1 MRMTSAFARTTL
13 AAALLLGTALVAAPA
28 PVLAAAP
35 MAHTSAPG
43 YYRMMLG
50 DFEVTALSDGTSPM
64 PVQQLLTG
72 ITPAQTEQALKAAF
86 QPLPYE
92 MNFNAFLV
100 NTGSKLVLFDTGAGK
115 LLGKNLGELVA
126 RIEASGYRPEQ
137 VDDIY
142 ITHMHPDHIGGL
154 SAQGKRV
161 FPNAVVHA
169 NQHDADFWLSTA
181 QRDKAPAAQK
191 EFFDDAMAAL
201 QPYIQAGR
209 FKTFEGNAQLAPG
222 IRAVALAG
230 HTPGH
235 TGYLVESKGRKMLVW
250 GDVIHVPAVQFAQP
264 QVAIHFDID
273 SPEAVAARER
283 ILAEVARNGYLVAGA
298 HLSFPGLG
306 HLRKDGTGY
315 RWLPVSYT
323 ELH

>member
-1 MRMTSAFARTTL
+1 MRTTSVFARTTL
-13 AAALLLGTALVAAPA
+13 TAALLLGTALVAAPA
-28 PVLAAAP
+28 LATAP
-35 MAHTSAPG
+35 MAHTTAPS

-64 PVQQLLTG
+64 PVQQLLPG

-100 NTGSKLVLFDTGAGK
+100 NTGSRLVLFDTGAGH
-115 LLGKNLGELVA
+115 LLGKDLGELAA
-126 RIEASGYRPEQ
+126 RIRACGYRPEQ

-154 SAQGKRV
+154 SEQGRRV

-169 NQHDADFWLSTA
+169 NRHDADFWLSEA
-181 QRDKAPAAQK
+181 QRDKAPAAQR

-201 QPYIQAGR
+201 KPYIQAGR
-209 FKTFEGNAQLAPG
+209 FKTFSDDAQLAPG
-222 IRAVALAG
+222 IRAVPLAG

-235 TGYLVESKGRKMLVW
+235 TAYLVESKGRKMLVW

-283 ILAEVARNGYLVAGA
+283 ILAEAARNGYLVAGA

-306 HLRKDGTGY
+306 HLRKDWSGY
-315 RWLPVSYT
+315 RWIPVSYT
-323 ELH
+323 ERH

>member
-1 MRMTSAFARTTL
+1 MRTTSVFARTTL
-13 AAALLLGTALVAAPA
+13 TAALLLGTALVAAPA
-28 PVLAAAP
+28 LATAP
-35 MAHTSAPG
+35 MAHTTAPG

-100 NTGSKLVLFDTGAGK
+100 NTGSRLVLFDTGAGH
-115 LLGKNLGELVA
+115 LLGKDLGELAA
-126 RIEASGYRPEQ
+126 RIRACGYQPEQ

-154 SAQGKRV
+154 SEQGRRV

-169 NQHDADFWLSTA
+169 NRHDADFWLSEA

-201 QPYIQAGR
+201 KPYIQAGR
-209 FKTFEGNAQLAPG
+209 FKTFSDDAQLAPG
-222 IRAVALAG
+222 IRAVPLAG

-235 TGYLVESKGRKMLVW
+235 TAYLVESKGRKMLVW

-283 ILAEVARNGYLVAGA
+283 ILVEAARNGYLVAGA

-306 HLRKDGTGY
+306 HLRKDGSGY
-315 RWLPVSYT
+315 RWIPVSYT
-323 ELH
+323 ERH

>member
-1 MRMTSAFARTTL
+1 MRTTSVFARTTL
-13 AAALLLGTALVAAPA
+13 TAALLLGTALVAAPA
-28 PVLAAAP
+28 LATAP
-35 MAHTSAPG
+35 MAHTTAPS

-100 NTGSKLVLFDTGAGK
+100 NTGSRLVLFDTGAGH
-115 LLGKNLGELVA
+115 LLGKDLGELAA
-126 RIEASGYRPEQ
+126 RIRACGYRPEQ

-154 SAQGKRV
+154 SEQGRRV

-169 NQHDADFWLSTA
+169 NRHDADFWLSEA
-181 QRDKAPAAQK
+181 QRDKAPAAQR

-201 QPYIQAGR
+201 KPYIQAGR
-209 FKTFEGNAQLAPG
+209 FKTFSDDAQLAPG
-222 IRAVALAG
+222 IRAVPLAG

-235 TGYLVESKGRKMLVW
+235 TAYLVESKGRKMLVW

-283 ILAEVARNGYLVAGA
+283 ILAEAARNGYLVAGA

-306 HLRKDGTGY
+306 HLRKDGSGY
-315 RWLPVSYT
+315 RWIPVSYT
-323 ELH
+323 ERH

>member
-1 MRMTSAFARTTL
+1 MRTTSVFARTALT
-13 AAALLLGTALVAAPA
+13 AALLLGTALVAAPA
-28 PVLAAAP
+28 LATAP
-35 MAHTSAPG
+35 MAHTTAPG

-100 NTGSKLVLFDTGAGK
+100 NTGSRLVLFDTGAGH
-115 LLGKNLGELVA
+115 LLGKDLGELAA
-126 RIEASGYRPEQ
+126 RIRACGYRPEQ

-154 SAQGKRV
+154 SEQGRRV

-169 NQHDADFWLSTA
+169 NRHDADFWLSEA
-181 QRDKAPAAQK
+181 QRDKAPAAQR

-201 QPYIQAGR
+201 KPYIQAGR
-209 FKTFEGNAQLAPG
+209 FKTFSDDAQLAPG
-222 IRAVALAG
+222 IRAVPLAG

-235 TGYLVESKGRKMLVW
+235 TAYLVESKGRKMLVW

-283 ILAEVARNGYLVAGA
+283 ILAEAARNGYLVAGA

-306 HLRKDGTGY
+306 HLRKDGSGY
-315 RWLPVSYT
+315 RWIPVSYT
-323 ELH
+323 ERH

>member
-1 MRMTSAFARTTL
+1 MRTTSVFARTTL
-13 AAALLLGTALVAAPA
+13 TAALLLGTALVAAPA
-28 PVLAAAP
+28 LATAP
-35 MAHTSAPG
+35 MAHTTAPS

-100 NTGSKLVLFDTGAGK
+100 NTGSRLVLFDTGAGH
-115 LLGKNLGELVA
+115 LLGKDLGELAA
-126 RIEASGYRPEQ
+126 RIRACGYRPEQ

-154 SAQGKRV
+154 SEQGRRV

-169 NQHDADFWLSTA
+169 NRHDADFWLSEA

-201 QPYIQAGR
+201 KPYIQAGR
-209 FKTFEGNAQLAPG
+209 FKTFSDDAQLAPG
-222 IRAVALAG
+222 IRAVPLAG

-235 TGYLVESKGRKMLVW
+235 TAYLVESKGRKMLVW

-283 ILAEVARNGYLVAGA
+283 ILAEAARNGYLVAGA

-306 HLRKDGTGY
+306 HLRKDGSGY
-315 RWLPVSYT
+315 RWIPVSYT
-323 ELH
+323 ERH

>member
-1 MRMTSAFARTTL
+1 MRTTSVFARTTMT
-13 AAALLLGTALVAAPA
+13 AALLFGTALMAAPA
-28 PVLAAAP
+28 LAAAP
-35 MAHTSAPG
+35 MAHTTAPG

-64 PVQQLLTG
+64 PVLQLLTG
-72 ITPAQTEQALKAAF
+72 ITPAQTEQALKADF
-86 QPLPYE
+86 QSPPYE
-92 MNFNAFLV
+92 MNFNAFII
-100 NTGSKLVLFDTGAGK
+100 NTGTKLVLFDTGAGR
-115 LLGKNLGELVA
+115 LLGKDLGELPA
-126 RIEASGYRPEQ
+126 RIKASGYRPEQ

-154 SAQGKRV
+154 SEQGRGV

-169 NQHDADFWLSTA
+169 NRHDADFWLSKA

-201 QPYIQAGR
+201 KPYIQAGR
-209 FKTFEGNAQLAPG
+209 FKTFSDDAQLAPG
-222 IRAVALAG
+222 IRAVPLAG

-235 TGYLVESKGRKMLVW
+235 TAYMVESKGQKMLVW

-283 ILAEVARNGYLVAGA
+283 ILAEAAHNGYLIAGA

-306 HLRKDGTGY
+306 HLRKEGTGY
-315 RWLPVSYT
+315 RWIPVSYT
-323 ELH
+323 ERH

>member
-1 MRMTSAFARTTL
+1 MRTTSVFARTALT
-13 AAALLLGTALVAAPA
+13 AALLLGTALVAAPA
-28 PVLAAAP
+28 LATAP
-35 MAHTSAPG
+35 MAHTTAPG

-100 NTGSKLVLFDTGAGK
+100 NTGSRLVLFDTGAGH
-115 LLGKNLGELVA
+115 LLGKDLGELAA
-126 RIEASGYRPEQ
+126 RIKASGYQPEQ

-154 SAQGKRV
+154 SEQGRRV

-169 NQHDADFWLSTA
+169 SRHDADFWLSGA

-201 QPYIQAGR
+201 KPYIQAGR
-209 FKTFEGNAQLAPG
+209 FKTFRDDAQLAPG
-222 IRAVALAG
+222 IRAVPLAG

-235 TGYLVESKGRKMLVW
+235 TAYLVESKGRKMLVW

-283 ILAEVARNGYLVAGA
+283 ILAEAARNGYLVAGA

-306 HLRKDGTGY
+306 HLRKEGSGY
-315 RWLPVSYT
+315 RWIPVSYT
-323 ELH
+323 ERH

>member
-1 MRMTSAFARTTL
+1 MRTTSVFARTTL
-13 AAALLLGTALVAAPA
+13 TAALLLGTALVAAPA
-28 PVLAAAP
+28 LATAP
-35 MAHTSAPG
+35 MAHTTAPG

-100 NTGSKLVLFDTGAGK
+100 NTGSRLVLFDTGAGH
-115 LLGKNLGELVA
+115 LLGKDLGELAA
-126 RIEASGYRPEQ
+126 RIRACGYRPEQ

-154 SAQGKRV
+154 SEQGRRV

-169 NQHDADFWLSTA
+169 NRHDADFWLSEA
-181 QRDKAPAAQK
+181 QRDKAPAAQR

-201 QPYIQAGR
+201 KPYIQAGR
-209 FKTFEGNAQLAPG
+209 FKTFSDDAQLAPG
-222 IRAVALAG
+222 IRAVPLAG

-235 TGYLVESKGRKMLVW
+235 TAYLVESKGRKMLVW

-283 ILAEVARNGYLVAGA
+283 ILAEAARNGYLVAGA

-306 HLRKDGTGY
+306 HLRKDGSGY
-315 RWLPVSYT
+315 RWIPVSYT
-323 ELH
+323 ERH